1 MRQSW
6 YHEGMKASKRAF
18 TLIEL
23 LVAIAVM
30 GLLSVGLLGFLGNF
44 LDLKIRAE
52 AKLRLREEGNYAL
65 DRIEYLIRNSITLP
79 DICMQYSGGYSTT
92 NTLEDQCKATTT
104 GCTTGVAGIPSTS
117 IIKFNLRGE
126 NRTTDY
132 IHRMRVFFQDNE
144 LIEVST
150 YPSTCSGSQCKHND
164 TPSSGGWEKTDG
176 YSLTRAGSGSISAAS
191 NSFKVTD
198 FKAQCFYD
206 KAFTNG
212 YIVNIKFNI
221 KYERN
226 TLNNRSASVEEHF
239 ERNVAVRNTGNFQ
252 N

>member
-1 MRQSW
+1 
-6 YHEGMKASKRAF
+6 MKASKRAF
-18 TLIEL
+18 TLVEL
-23 LVAIAVM
+23 LVTVAVM

-52 AKLRLREEGNYAL
+52 AKLRIREEGNYAL
-65 DRIEYLIRNSITLP
+65 DRIEYLVRNSITLP

-92 NTLEDQCKATTT
+92 NTLEDQCKAS

-150 YPSTCSGSQCKHND
+150 YPSGKTHSD
-164 TPSSGGWEKTDG
+164 TLAKTDG